1 MKKRIVSVFLAL
13 AMTAGFL
20 AGCGSSDS
28 KDTKKEETSDNSSAS
43 SEEKITLNFW
53 CHQNEAWVV
62 SYKKMA
68 EKFNQSQDKYEVV
81 VQDYPFS
88 AYSEKIQTSLTSAK
102 DGADILAV
110 WGGMAPDFIKTDAL
124 AEVPADLVAELES
137 DYMEPTLGIYQKD
150 GKYYGVP
157 MEYNLEYGGMIVNKK
172 LFDENNLSY
181 PQTWEELRS
190 LSRQVSVANGEI
202 VETKGFEMIDGDA
215 LFCNYLAM
223 ILQQGGQYLNEDN
236 SVNFATPE
244 GIKAMEEILSMVKD
258 GECDLEHLTAG
269 DYCYN
274 DVYQG
279 IGYMASVGSWAISD
293 GLEGYQLTYG
303 EDFEYVPVPQYG
315 EQMGFA
321 SETGWGIIV
330 PEVGENKEGAWEF
343 VKFFSE
349 PENLVEHNIA
359 CAQLPPRKSLLDNE
373 TYKEGLPQVAFLL
386 DILPEGQ
393 WMGPYNTSD
402 MRTRFNQMFI
412 NLCQTENPDIEAAL
426 AEVSQSISSEC
437 QIGYSMK

>member
-1 MKKRIVSVFLAL
+1 MKKKIVSVCLAL
-13 AMTAGFL
+13 AMTVGLL
-20 AGCGSSDS
+20 AGCGGNTEEN
-28 KDTKKEETSDNSSAS
+28 KKEETKKEETSSG
-43 SEEKITLNFW
+43 EKITLNFW
-53 CHQNEAWVV
+53 CHQNEAWTV

-68 EKFNQSQDKYEVV
+68 EKFNASQDKYEVV
-81 VQDYPFS
+81 VTDYPFGVLM
-88 AYSEKIQTSLTSAK
+88 EKIQTSLASSQ

-124 AEVPADLVAELES
+124 AEVPEDLVAEFES
-137 DYMEPTLGIYQKD
+137 DYMDPTLGIYRKD

-172 LFDENNLSY
+172 LFDEGSYSY

-190 LSRQVSVANGEI
+190 LSQEVSVSNGEI
-202 VETKGFEMIDGDA
+202 VETKGFEMLDGDS

-223 ILQQGGQYLNEDN
+223 ILQQGGQYLNEDGT
-236 SVNFATPE
+236 VNFATPE
-244 GIKAMEEILSMVKD
+244 GVKAMEEILSMVD
-258 GECDLEHLTAG
+258 NGECDLEHLTAG

-279 IGYMASVGSWAISD
+279 YGYMASVGSWAISD
-293 GLEGYQLTYG
+293 GLEGYGLTYG
-303 EDFEYVPVPQYG
+303 EDFEYVQVPQYG
-315 EQMGFA
+315 EKMGFA
-321 SETGWGIIV
+321 SETGWGLIV

-343 VKFFSE
+343 IKFFSE

-359 CAQLPPRKSLLDNE
+359 CAQLPPRKSLLTNE
-373 TYKEGLPQVAFLL
+373 KYIKELPQVEFLL

-402 MRTRFNQMFI
+402 MRERFNQMFI
-412 NLCQTENPDIEAAL
+412 NLCQEENRDVEGTL
-426 AEVSQSISSEC
+426 AEISKTISDEC
-437 QIGYSMK
+437 QIGYSME